1 MTSVLEFDYGA
12 DNGFVL
18 FLTGLEHFVPYNA
31 VGMFGACNYCIN
43 IVAKR
48 ALLIGHLIWRMRTP
62 RPIFPLLP
70 ILSDFCLIKKES
82 SYVYGMCL
90 SS

>member
-1 MTSVLEFDYGA
+1 MTSVLEFDYGP
-12 DNGFVL
+12 DNGIVL
-18 FLTGLEHFVPYNA
+18 LLTGLEHTFLIHFVPYNA

-48 ALLIGHLIWRMRTP
+48 ALVIGHLIWRMWTS

-70 ILSDFCLIKKES
+70 LGDFK
-82 SYVYGMCL
+82 
-90 SS
+90 

>member
-1 MTSVLEFDYGA
+1 MTSVLDFDYGA
-12 DNGFVL
+12 ENGFVL
-18 FLTGLEHFVPYNA
+18 LLTGLEHTSLIHFVPYNA

-48 ALLIGHLIWRMRTP
+48 ALVIRHLIWRMRIP

-70 ILSDFCLIKKES
+70 LGDFKCFLPH
-82 SYVYGMCL
+82 
-90 SS
+90 

>member
-18 FLTGLEHFVPYNA
+18 LLTGLEHTSLIHFVPYNA
-31 VGMFGACNYCIN
+31 VGVFGACNYCIN

-48 ALLIGHLIWRMRTP
+48 ALVIRHLIWRMRIP

-70 ILSDFCLIKKES
+70 LGDFKCFLPH
-82 SYVYGMCL
+82 
-90 SS
+90 

>member
-1 MTSVLEFDYGA
+1 MTSELEFDYGA

-18 FLTGLEHFVPYNA
+18 LLTGLEHTSLIHFVPYNA

-48 ALLIGHLIWRMRTP
+48 ALVIGHLIWRMWTS

-70 ILSDFCLIKKES
+70 HGICLI
-82 SYVYGMCL
+82 
-90 SS
+90 

>member
-1 MTSVLEFDYGA
+1 MTSVLDFDYGA

-18 FLTGLEHFVPYNA
+18 LLTGLEHTSLIHFVPYND

-48 ALLIGHLIWRMRTP
+48 ALVIRHLIWRMRTP

-70 ILSDFCLIKKES
+70 LGDFKCFLPH
-82 SYVYGMCL
+82 
-90 SS
+90 